1 MVGRQREAKA
11 AAARPPSAAKSQ
23 KEEEAI
29 RALAKAAA
37 ARPPSA
43 AAYAYAWLDGRF
55 LRVRNATVPITTHA
69 LHYGTSV
76 FEGMRAYWSRGQLYV
91 FRLGDHVRRFRAS
104 GAHYNMSLPYTD
116 EKIAGAVAGLCRRNQ
131 VRESCYIRPFYFVGE
146 YGINLNVTE
155 KAPVRVAA
163 VLFPVGDL
171 FDKGGITAGIVRCRK
186 FSDAST
192 PTQAKMGGNYL
203 NAVLATQ
210 QARSASYDEA
220 IMLDAGGNVSEAP
233 GENVFVVKG
242 GRLATPPASSSALM
256 GITRA
261 SVLEFAAGLG
271 HKASERTITRRQLA
285 GADEVFLT
293 GTAAEITP
301 VVSIG
306 GRAVGSGRPG
316 PVTRRIMKKYGEIVT
331 GRDPSYAR
339 WLTAVYE

>member
-1 MVGRQREAKA
+1 MGGRTGGAGKA
-11 AAARPPSAAKSQ
+11 AGRPAR
-23 KEEEAI
+23 
-29 RALAKAAA
+29 R
-37 ARPPSA
+37 R
-43 AAYAYAWLDGRF
+43 AYAYAWLDGRF
-55 LRVRNATVPITTHA
+55 VPVRDAAVPITTHA

-76 FEGMRAYWSRGQLYV
+76 FEGVRAYWSGEQLYV

-104 GAHYNMSLPYTD
+104 GAHYSMSLPYTD
-116 EKIAGAVAGLCRRNQ
+116 EEVAGAIVGLCRRNR

-146 YGINLNVTE
+146 YGINLHVTE
-155 KAPVRVAA
+155 RAPVRAA
-163 VLFPVGDL
+163 AILLPVGDL
-171 FDKGGITAGIVRCRK
+171 FDKAGISAGIVGCRK

-210 QARSASYDEA
+210 QAKSASYDEA
-220 IMLDAGGNVSEAP
+220 IMLDARGDVSEAP
-233 GENVFVVKG
+233 GENVFVVRG

-271 HKASERTITRRQLA
+271 HRAAERTITRRQLA

-306 GRAVGSGRPG
+306 GRAVGGGRPG
-316 PVTRRIMKKYGEIVT
+316 PVTMRIMKKYGEIVA
-331 GRDPSYAR
+331 GLDPSYAH
-339 WLTAVYE
+339 WLTPVYG